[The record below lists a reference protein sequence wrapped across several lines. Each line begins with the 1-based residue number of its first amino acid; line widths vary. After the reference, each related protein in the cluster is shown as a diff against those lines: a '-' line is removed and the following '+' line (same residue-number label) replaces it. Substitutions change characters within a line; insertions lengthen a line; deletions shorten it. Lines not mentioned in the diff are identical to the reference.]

1 MSPRNGITL
10 DAILQAATEI
20 ADTKG
25 IYEVTLALLA
35 EKLNIRTPSLYN
47 HINGLPELRRK
58 LALYGMEELYKNLT
72 LAAVGKAGDD
82 AVRALGEAYVAFARK
97 HKGLYEAT
105 FLVFSPNDT
114 KVQIAAEQIV
124 NLSIRVLN
132 AFDLEEEAAIHAT
145 RGLRS
150 IFHGFVSLEQKGGF
164 GLSVDCDESF
174 RLLIDTYL
182 AGLHSKKDTEVVS

>member
-1 MSPRNGITL
+1 MSPRIGITL
-10 DAILQAATEI
+10 DTILKAAVEI

-25 IYEVTLALLA
+25 IYEVTLASLA

-47 HINGLPELRRK
+47 HVNGLSELRRK
-58 LALYGMEELYKNLT
+58 LAIYGMEQLYNALT
-72 LAAVGKAGDD
+72 LAATGRSGDD
-82 AVRALGEAYVAFARK
+82 AVRALGEAYVTFARN

-105 FLVFSPNDT
+105 FLNFDT
-114 KVQIAAEQIV
+114 KDTEIQIAADQIV
-124 NLSIRVLN
+124 SLSIRVLH
-132 AFDLEEEAAIHAT
+132 AFGLEEQAAIHVT

-164 GLSVDCDESF
+164 GLPVNTDESF

-182 AGLHSKKDTEVVS
+182 AGLHCKNQDD